1 MAITYGSNK
10 IQDTRTP
17 GIYYG
22 GQAINAIYCGSK
34 LVYKWHPV
42 ALGTVFMNVTG
53 AGDKVVMLPAG
64 KYQITVAGYCGNGS
78 QMVSWGTYYA
88 GSGGSGAAVYG
99 TFTLSKAT
107 EVVLHSGANGGDP
120 STVKI
125 GGKEAIKCT
134 GGGTASFDFFMNM
147 SGNGGG
153 VASVDN
159 SLFATTELIGKNG
172 NVGSGK
178 TTAGGVA
185 GGASVSDRN
194 NWGAG
199 GATMAE
205 AGTPGG
211 IFLQFIGE

>member
-1 MAITYGSNK
+1 MLISYGSGK
-10 IQDTRTP
+10 IQDTRTA
-17 GIYYG
+17 GVYYG
-22 GQAINAIYCGSK
+22 GQAIKAIYCGSK

-53 AGDKVVMLPAG
+53 SGDKTVMLPAG
-64 KYQITVAGYCGNGS
+64 KYQITVAGYGGNGS

-159 SLFATTELIGKNG
+159 SLFATTNLIGKNG
-172 NVGSGK
+172 NAGSGK

>member
-10 IQDTRTP
+10 IQDTRMP
-17 GIYYG
+17 GVYIG
-22 GQAINAIYCGSK
+22 GQSIKAIYCGSK
-34 LVYKWHPV
+34 LVYKWYPV
-42 ALGTVFMNVTG
+42 AVGTVFMDVTG

-64 KYQITVAGYCGNGS
+64 KYQITVAGYGGNGS
-78 QMVSWGTYYA
+78 QQVSWGTWYA

-107 EVVLHSGANGGDP
+107 EVVLHSGARGGDP

-134 GGGTASFDFFMNM
+134 GGGTASFDFFMTM

-159 SLFATTELIGKNG
+159 SLFVTTELIGKNG
-172 NVGSGK
+172 NAGSG
-178 TTAGGVA
+178 TVTVGGVA

-199 GATMAE
+199 GATMTE